1 MKKKPEVKTKDVAE
15 TQNKLLFVLNE
26 KFERES
32 NKSRVL
38 FAVMAKKNSS
48 LVAKHLNKHF

>member
-32 NKSRVL
+32 NKSRDL